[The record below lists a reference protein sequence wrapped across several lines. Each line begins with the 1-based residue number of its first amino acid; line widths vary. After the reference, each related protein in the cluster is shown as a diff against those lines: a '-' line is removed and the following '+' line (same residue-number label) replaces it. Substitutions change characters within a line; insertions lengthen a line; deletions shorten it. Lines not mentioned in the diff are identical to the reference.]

1 METELKEIKKLLQQL
16 LAVELFKSG
25 VPQADVA
32 KRLHLA
38 TASVNQMLKGV
49 KRDSNGEKTQ

>member
-1 METELKEIKKLLQQL
+1 MEAELIEIKKLLQQL

-25 VPQADVA
+25 VPQADIA
-32 KRLHLA
+32 KRLHIA

-49 KRDSNGEKTQ
+49 KRDGSASN